1 MILSVEPR
9 SVRRRD
15 VAREG
20 KMEGD
25 SVTAPSSVARVTQKE
40 YLTQSVTKMSESK
53 YKVTDTIYNVITYD
67 RNGKVDVS
75 TNIRYLDYIV

>member
-9 SVRRRD
+9 SVRRRVERD
-15 VAREG
+15 G

-25 SVTAPSSVARVTQKE
+25 HVQAPSSVARVTQKE
-40 YLTQSVTKMSESK
+40 YLTQSVAKVSETK

-67 RNGKVDVS
+67 RNGKIDVS